1 MKLEV
6 LRFRGELGITS
17 AAYSSEGGVA
27 EQRAARGSDCKP
39 GRYS

>member
-6 LRFRGELGITS
+6 LRFREELDITS

-27 EQRAARGSDCKP
+27 EQRAARGSDLQT
-39 GRYS
+39 GAL